1 MTFGLHNSFIQKKTN
16 HTKAPNYIFR
26 TKYLKRSPLK
36 AAIDLPA
43 RPCPGELRSRKIVNF

>member
-1 MTFGLHNSFIQKKTN
+1 LVYITFHTEKKTS

-26 TKYLKRSPLK
+26 TKYLEKSPLK

-43 RPCPGELRSRKIVNF
+43 RPCPGELRSGKIVNF